1 MSQQHV
7 LIAEDEWGL
16 RDLLVYNLGREGF
29 RTTACDDGETA
40 ANAIRSERPDLA
52 LLDWMLPRR
61 SGIEVCR
68 EVRANPTTASL
79 PVIML
84 TARSEV
90 DDRVVA
96 LDSGADDYVI
106 KPFSMAELV
115 SRVRAVLRRVET
127 NSKQGAFQV
136 GDILLDVRTRR
147 VERNGKPVHLGPKE
161 FGILECLMQE
171 PGRVFSR
178 EDLLEAVWGRNAFVD
193 PRTVDVNVNRLR
205 RALGVQGGNETIRT
219 VRLGGYALGRRG
231 GSGSERTSAA

>member
-40 ANAIRSERPDLA
+40 ANAIRNERPDLA

-219 VRLGGYALGRRG
+219 VRLGGYALGRLG